1 LGEKYAAFRPKL
13 EKVIQIAAFI
23 GVAVAILSPMFQWA
37 ERLYMLKTGTGM
49 IYYDHLE
56 NEQHNRMGDSVEAYQ
71 IMMRLIQSI
80 SALMA
85 KIIAGAAFIY
95 ALISWDK
102 VKGNIKGYIKA
113 AAPLI
118 IFGAYV
124 AGIYIVTQIRG
135 VTEFDIVAHFY
146 MGESIYEFMR
156 HPFTYFFCGMFV
168 LSEKPRKLLMYIFT
182 VSAMI
187 LNGASMIDKWV
198 VANKCFTGLKGS
210 AIFNNTNHYCY
221 YLAVAAVCMAMLFIY
236 EKRAVYK
243 TFHGANLALAMAA
256 MISADS
262 LGPYI
267 AVVMSLVMFAVFSRK
282 NDRESFR
289 SALCALGIILII
301 NVMMSALVDTFIASI
316 IRTFFDLGKVITDP
330 ENSDEAGSGRW
341 ELWKNAVEHIKRRP
355 LVGCGIENYS
365 VGGTPHNEPLQYAVN
380 FGIPV
385 TLLYLAGVTVV
396 MGEAAAKRKKL
407 PRSGILCFCC
417 ATSYLISSMLG
428 VAIFYTTPF
437 WYIFLGMTYAEVA
450 KSLVCG
456 GEKSDKSTSGEENAT
471 ILKKV

>member
-1 LGEKYAAFRPKL
+1 MIEKYEALKPKL
-13 EKVIQIAAFI
+13 EKLIQVAAFI

-49 IYYDHLE
+49 IYYDYLE
-56 NEQHNRMGDSVEAYQ
+56 TEQHNRMGDSVEAYQ
-71 IMMRLIQSI
+71 IMIRLIQSI

-113 AAPLI
+113 AVPLI

-210 AIFNNTNHYCY
+210 AIFNNTNHYGY
-221 YLAVAAVCMAMLFIY
+221 YLAIVVICAALLFIY
-236 EKRAVYK
+236 EDRAVFK
-243 TFHGANLALAMAA
+243 TFHAANMALGMAA
-256 MISADS
+256 MISTAS
-262 LGPYI
+262 LGPYV
-267 AVVMSLVMFAVFSRK
+267 AVIFTLISFAVYCFKCERK
-282 NDRESFR
+282 R
-289 SALCALGIILII
+289 LKWVIIALGIIIAI
-301 NVMMSALVDTFIASI
+301 NLMMSMLVESFVSSM
-316 IRTFFDLGKVITDP
+316 IRTVFDLGNIISDP
-330 ENSDEAGSGRW
+330 SGSDDAGSGRW
-341 ELWKNAVEHIKRRP
+341 ELWKQAVSDISRRP
-355 LVGCGIENYS
+355 LLGWGIEGYE
-365 VGGTPHNEPLQYAVN
+365 VGGTAHCEPLQYAVN

-385 TLLYLAGVTVV
+385 TVLHAAAIAVV
-396 MGEAAAKRKKL
+396 MVETFIKKKKL
-407 PRSGILCFCC
+407 SKMTLLCFCC
-417 ATSYLISSMLG
+417 TFSYIISAMFG

-437 WYIFLGMTYAEVA
+437 FYIFLGLTYAEVG
-450 KSLVCG
+450 KSFFLKE
-456 GEKSDKSTSGEENAT
+456 EKSDNSTAGEENST